1 MYVGLSTSALSFHAI
16 HPTYPH
22 VSRVNP
28 GDLDLEIPMMK
39 RVARSI
45 GALRLS
51 LAAVLIVILGLGL
64 GGLLFAT
71 RIAHAAS
78 FSVSDCST
86 YGTSSQAGTLAKAL
100 ADATASAD
108 SSDTIT
114 FACDTSGAGL
124 VFPSAYAVTK
134 SLTLDG
140 TGHSVTL
147 NGNDTTRFFT
157 VSATGKLTLI
167 HLMLTHG
174 FGDTPGGAIQVNGG
188 SLIITNS
195 TLSDNVDNDPT
206 SFVLRGGGAIA
217 VLGGSLNIAGSTFTH
232 NQVLQF
238 RNGEFSPISQGGAI
252 LLQGTA
258 ATPCVATIGASTFSD
273 NSAVGGMPGGWGGAI
288 YAQSADPNSAPRDA
302 MKLSVTGSTFTHN
315 LGSEALGGALGA
327 VNATVSVSASVFSEN
342 QPAFAN
348 DSVIGGAIGVY
359 SSDLSITTSTF
370 THNPFTAVYVG
381 PSSTTLITQ
390 SAFIENASLN
400 TGGGALSLNGA
411 NTGAQTASVGTIAD
425 TTFTGNS
432 AIASGGISE
441 PENGGGAI
449 FNSGVLTLSNDTF
462 AGNSV
467 GGSFHGS
474 NINDSGK
481 VVYRNTIVANGTGD
495 ANCFYAS
502 SSVATD
508 GGYNLDS
515 GTSCGFSSA
524 NHSLTNTD
532 PKLGALA
539 DNGGPTQ
546 TMALGVGSPAIDAAN
561 NSVCAAA
568 PVSGID
574 QRGVARPQGPACDI
588 GAFEL
593 VPTATT
599 TTTITASAGEV
610 ACGQKVTFTAH
621 VTSASGTPTGSVTFK
636 DGSTAIGTSALSGGY
651 AFFST
656 TTLKTGTHSV
666 SAVYPAGHGF
676 LGSASGAVTVI
687 VGACE
692 GPGGS
697 GIDPNAPTTS
707 HPLFETPTPTLA
719 PASTATTVSAAGAAD
734 GPPMMALVGSGALL
748 VLLLASGGFF
758 YLRRRNGGTT

>member
-1 MYVGLSTSALSFHAI
+1 MRVRCSLTLLRHCATCVVDSGVTLHVCRAI
-16 HPTYPH
+16 
-22 VSRVNP
+22 
-28 GDLDLEIPMMK
+28 DL
-39 RVARSI
+39 
-45 GALRLS
+45 GALISCYPSDVSIRQPGESWRSGTGDPHDEACRALDWRLS

-100 ADATASAD
+100 ADATASSDA
-108 SSDTIT
+108 SDTIT

-167 HLMLTHG
+167 HLTLTHG
-174 FGDTPGGAIQVNGG
+174 FGDTPGGAMQVNGG

-238 RNGEFSPISQGGAI
+238 INGEFSPISQGGAI

-273 NSAVGGMPGGWGGAI
+273 NSAEGGKPGGWGGAI

-302 MKLSVTGSTFTHN
+302 MKLSITGSTFTHN
-315 LGSEALGGALGA
+315 LGSEGLGGALGA

-348 DSVIGGAIGVY
+348 DSIVGGAIGVY

-370 THNPFTAVYVG
+370 TRNPFSAVFAG
-381 PSSTTLITQ
+381 PNIGPLSTILITR
-390 SAFIENASLN
+390 SAFVENATRDS
-400 TGGGALSLNGA
+400 GGGALNLNSAATVA
-411 NTGAQTASVGTIAD
+411 NS
-425 TTFTGNS
+425 TFTGNS
-432 AIASGGISE
+432 AIASPNDHEIT
-441 PENGGGAI
+441 NGGGAI
-449 FNSGVLTLSNDTF
+449 FNSGNLTLINDTF

-467 GGSFHGS
+467 GGDFRGSTIYNFHDELHTGT
-474 NINDSGK
+474 IT
-481 VVYRNTIVANGTGD
+481 YRNTIIANGTGG
-495 ANCFYAS
+495 ANCQNDPL
-502 SSVATD
+502 SVATD
-508 GGYNLDS
+508 GGNNLDS

-574 QRGVARPQGPACDI
+574 QRGVARPQGPACDN

-651 AFFST
+651 ASFST

-666 SAVYPAGHGF
+666 
-676 LGSASGAVTVI
+676 T
-687 VGACE
+687 
-692 GPGGS
+692 
-697 GIDPNAPTTS
+697 
-707 HPLFETPTPTLA
+707 
-719 PASTATTVSAAGAAD
+719 
-734 GPPMMALVGSGALL
+734 
-748 VLLLASGGFF
+748 
-758 YLRRRNGGTT
+758 